1 MPPFKSLAITLII
14 CSLLFSCAQLPAN
27 GQKNDKLSILEQR
40 IVALEREKL
49 KSLADLRAE
58 TSRLLDKVRQEINNF
73 RKSQRFFI
81 AELETIKRDASV
93 ITNDNEKAQMAIR
106 RNSIRIQQ
114 LLKRTGDQ
122 ILALEELQKFF
133 NSSINTSTSTSISP
147 QEKTAFNKVFQ
158 QYKKKNFKIALLG
171 FEDFRKNFPDSELID
186 DAMFFIAYIHFLTG
200 QYQTSSLHFFE
211 LLEQYPE
218 SKRKNDAKW
227 WLGISLERTGDINGA
242 LDLFRELS
250 KLDQQNPLR
259 IKASFRLEELES
271 KTRSN

>member
-1 MPPFKSLAITLII
+1 MPTFKSLVITLFI
-14 CSLLFSCAQLPAN
+14 CSFLISCAQLPSN
-27 GQKNDKLSILEQR
+27 GQQNNKLSILEQR
-40 IVALEREKL
+40 IVVLEREKL

-81 AELETIKRDASV
+81 EELESLKNDASV
-93 ITNDNEKAQMAIR
+93 ITNDNEKAQRAIR
-106 RNSIRIQQ
+106 RNSMRIQQ

-133 NSSINTSTSTSISP
+133 KSSINTATSISP

-158 QYKKKNFKIALLG
+158 QYKKKNFKSALLG
-171 FEDFRKNFPDSELID
+171 FEDFRKNFPDSELND
-186 DAMFFIAYIHFLTG
+186 DAMFFVAYIYFLTG
-200 QYQTSSLHFFE
+200 QYQDSSLRFFE

-218 SKRKNDAKW
+218 SKRTNDAKW
-227 WLGISLERTGDINGA
+227 WLGISLERTGDLNGA

-250 KLDQQNPLR
+250 KLDEQNPLR
-259 IKASFRLEELES
+259 IKAQFHIEELES
-271 KTRSN
+271 KTQSN